1 MLSRSIASCGTV
13 FACTMPRPRCPAFSH
28 VPVLPSLTCSGG
40 AAVLRPIAEGADA
53 RRSQAAHAAARW
65 VCSGNRRR
73 ANVGVPKGVDTG
85 MRSPALTAET
95 SPWED
100 YLLPELPGNSVP
112 DDPDRFTSPQ
122 ERPFLVLGVESSCD
136 DTAAAVVRSDGAI
149 LGEASVSQ
157 DKLTEEWGGVVP
169 HVARD
174 AHADAIDAVIAQAL
188 AAAGLLPA
196 DLDAV
201 GVTMGPGLEICLRV
215 GYRAARA
222 LAREHGKPF
231 VAVNHL
237 EAHVLMPRAIDPGA
251 VQFPFLTL
259 LVSGGHCQLLLTR
272 GIADYEV
279 LGGTLDD
286 ALGEAYDKTARLLGL
301 EIGGGGGPAL
311 EALARV
317 GNPKAIPFPVPMRKR
332 VDCNFSYAGLK
343 TSVRTAI
350 AKLGGEVVV
359 LADKKL
365 RSDIAASFQETAVKH
380 LEERTRR
387 AMRLCDANKVGAS
400 TLVVAG
406 GVAANA
412 VVRTRLEEL
421 CLREGWAI
429 SVPPVRLCTDN
440 GVMVAWAAI
449 ERLQCGIADNHERLD
464 VRARW
469 PLARMGTMAMP
480 LPKDVSES
488 AAVKASS
495 SPTAL

>member
-1 MLSRSIASCGTV
+1 
-13 FACTMPRPRCPAFSH
+13 MPRPRRPAFSST
-28 VPVLPSLTCSGG
+28 PALPSLRPASRPS
-40 AAVLRPIAEGADA
+40 AASPRPGCDDTGA
-53 RRSQAAHAAARW
+53 RRSDGAHAAARW
-65 VCSGNRRR
+65 VCSGSRRR

-100 YLLPELPGNSVP
+100 YLLPELPGNSAP
-112 DDPDRFTSPQ
+112 EDPARFTAPR

-174 AHADAIDAVIAQAL
+174 AHAEAIDAVIARAL
-188 AAAGLLPA
+188 DDAGVRAA
-196 DLDAV
+196 DVDAV

-237 EAHVLMPRAIDPGA
+237 EAHVLMPRAVDSCGA

-259 LVSGGHCQLLLTR
+259 LVSGGHCQLLLAR

-301 EIGGGGGPAL
+301 EVGGGGGPAL
-311 EALARV
+311 EALARG
-317 GNPKAIPFPVPMRKR
+317 GNARAIPFPVPMRKR
-332 VDCNFSYAGLK
+332 ADCNFSYAGLK

-350 AKLGGEVVV
+350 AKLGGEAAV
-359 LADKKL
+359 LADDGL
-365 RSDIAASFQETAVKH
+365 RADIAASFQETAVRH
-380 LEERTRR
+380 LEQRTRR
-387 AMRLCDANKVGAS
+387 AMRVCAANGVGAS

-412 VVRTRLEEL
+412 VVRSRLDAL
-421 CLREGWAI
+421 CLAEGWAL
-429 SVPPVRLCTDN
+429 SVPPARLCTDN
-440 GVMVAWAAI
+440 GVMVAWAAV
-449 ERLQCGIADNHERLD
+449 ERLQRGIADNYEHLD

-469 PLARMGTMAMP
+469 PLARMGAMAMP
-480 LPKDVSES
+480 LPKDVRKERR
-488 AAVKASS
+488 AAAEA
-495 SPTAL
+495 PPPRAAL